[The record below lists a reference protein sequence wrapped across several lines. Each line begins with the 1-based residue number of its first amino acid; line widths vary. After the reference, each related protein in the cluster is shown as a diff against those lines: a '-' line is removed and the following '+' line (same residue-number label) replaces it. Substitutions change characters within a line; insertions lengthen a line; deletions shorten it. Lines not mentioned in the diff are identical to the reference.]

1 MLAALGSLMT
11 VVIVALLISG
21 RASPVAV
28 FILVPLVTALIAGFG
43 FGEIGE
49 FVITGL
55 QGVVSVT
62 ALLIFAILFFS
73 VLLGAGTFDPI
84 VNKLLSFAGEDPV
97 IIVLITAALSCIALD
112 GDSSS
117 TYLIVV
123 GAMLPLY
130 RRLGMNPLILTTV
143 MVLTAGIWNMVP
155 WGGPTARAA
164 TVVNV
169 DPNQIWVP
177 MIPVQVVGLLAVF
190 GVAYYL
196 GHREKIRLQGLTTER
211 AGGTAVSSETEDP
224 DTGLEPSDAES
235 SDETEDLKRPKL
247 VWVNLILMVATIAVL
262 VTGILPSEFVF
273 MIALVLVLLINYPNP
288 RLQMDLIQK
297 YASAPIVV
305 ASILLASG
313 VFLGIGNESGMFD
326 AITTTLGNVL
336 PAALASYLPVAVGVL
351 SVPMSLIIEVN
362 AFYLG
367 LLPILVGLAEQA
379 GIAPEVMAKAAIIGH
394 STAGLAINPL
404 TGSFYLMIA
413 LTNVNIGAHIRFAF
427 PWVLLVGTVM
437 TIAAVAFGQIPLPFF
452 AS

>member
-1 MLAALGSLMT
+1 MT
-11 VVIVALLISG
+11 ILIVGLLISG

-28 FILVPLVTALIAGFG
+28 FIVVPLGTALIAGFG
-43 FGEIGE
+43 LVEIGE
-49 FVITGL
+49 FVTAGL
-55 QGVVSVT
+55 QEVVSVT
-62 ALLIFAILFFS
+62 ALIVFAILFFS
-73 VLLGAGTFDPI
+73 VLLGAGAFEPI
-84 VNKLLSFAGEDPV
+84 VNRLLSFAGENPV
-97 IIVLITAALSCIALD
+97 SIVLITAALSCIALD

-143 MVLTAGIWNMVP
+143 MVLTAGVWNMVP

-177 MIPVQVVGLLAVF
+177 MIPVQAVGLLATF

-224 DTGLEPSDAES
+224 ATGLEPSDAVS
-235 SDETEDLKRPKL
+235 SEEEDLKRPKL
-247 VWVNLILMVATIAVL
+247 VWVNLILMVATLAVL
-262 VTGILPSEFVF
+262 ITGIIPSEFVF

-297 YASAPIVV
+297 YAGAPIVV

-313 VFLGIGNESGMFD
+313 VFLGIGNESGMFE
-326 AITTTLGNVL
+326 AITTALGNAL
-336 PAALASYLPVAVGVL
+336 PAALASYLPVAVGL
-351 SVPMSLIIEVN
+351 LGTPLSLIIEVN

-367 LLPILVGLAEQA
+367 LLPILAGLAEQA
-379 GIAPEVMAKAAIIGH
+379 GISPLVMAKASIIGH
-394 STAGLAINPL
+394 STAGLPINPL

-413 LTNVNIGAHIRFAF
+413 LTGVKIGAHIRFAF
-427 PWVLLVGTVM
+427 PWVLLVGTLM
-437 TIAAVAFGQIPLPFF
+437 TIAAVAFGQIPLP
-452 AS
+452 